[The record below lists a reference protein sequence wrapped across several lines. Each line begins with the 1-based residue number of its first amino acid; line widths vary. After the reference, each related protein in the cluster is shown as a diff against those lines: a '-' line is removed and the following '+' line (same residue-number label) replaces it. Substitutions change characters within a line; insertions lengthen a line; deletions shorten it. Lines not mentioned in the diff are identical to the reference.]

1 MPKKYQ
7 SKYNLTNKYNKILM
21 NINFLP
27 LPLNLSKTTNQYNN
41 INLKFRKN
49 MFLRDH
55 HPRKEKIKI
64 VSITKIKEIVKMD
77 KPLHLNFLLSIN
89 ISGKMDSSVSKL
101 CRSSIKAEKN
111 LEKSQVIALS
121 TVMSG
126 ISTGN
131 SSHRKLVNFRLS

>member
-1 MPKKYQ
+1 
-7 SKYNLTNKYNKILM
+7 
-21 NINFLP
+21 
-27 LPLNLSKTTNQYNN
+27 
-41 INLKFRKN
+41 

-64 VSITKIKEIVKMD
+64 VSIIKIKEIVKMD

-111 LEKSQVIALS
+111 LEKSQVIASS
-121 TVMSG
+121 TAMSG